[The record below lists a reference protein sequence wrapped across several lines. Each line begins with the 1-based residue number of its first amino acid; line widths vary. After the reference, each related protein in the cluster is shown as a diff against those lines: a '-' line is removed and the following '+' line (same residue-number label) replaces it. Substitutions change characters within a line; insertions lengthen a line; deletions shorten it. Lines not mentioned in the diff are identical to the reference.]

1 MIKCIDSVMKQ
12 LLVNKEDI
20 NETNTLTLQHLS
32 QY

>member
-12 LLVNKEDI
+12 PLVNKEDI